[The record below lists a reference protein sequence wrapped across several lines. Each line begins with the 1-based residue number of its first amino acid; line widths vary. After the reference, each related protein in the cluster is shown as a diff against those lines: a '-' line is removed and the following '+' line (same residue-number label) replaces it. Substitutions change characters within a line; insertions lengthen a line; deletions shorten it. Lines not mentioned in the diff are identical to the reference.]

1 MQKANNIAE
10 QIGWTQTDLS
20 GANTAIR
27 RQIYDAQQAG
37 ISPSLLFDKGTSGA
51 STTSAGID
59 GANRM
64 LSNVIQSLVNME
76 MNEDRLL
83 AQYRNTALKNE
94 AYDRRTEAQFDTNR
108 LNSSRANAIT
118 FGNWYGKS
126 YQRNRPNDAKNNT
139 YKK

>member
-76 MNEDRLL
+76 MNEDRLQTQKEINQSKNDTMQEINEDRLL

-94 AYDRRTEAQFDTNR
+94 AYDRRTV
-108 LNSSRANAIT
+108 
-118 FGNWYGKS
+118 
-126 YQRNRPNDAKNNT
+126 
-139 YKK
+139 